1 MQHVHTS
8 VLVAGGGVTGLT
20 TAAYLASRGVPTVL
34 VERRPAPS
42 PHPRARGFNPRAVE
56 VLRAVGLEAA
66 VAEAS
71 RGFDGHTLR
80 ARVRSLTG
88 EELLRHDLPG
98 GADLGG
104 LTPCRW
110 ALLSQDRLE
119 PLIRARAE
127 ELGADVRFGTELT
140 TFEQEDD
147 GVRAQVVHRVTG
159 RVAEV
164 RAHYLVAADG
174 PRSRVR
180 ERLSIPVHGRWGL
193 HHQLSIVFDA
203 DLAAPLRG
211 RRFAICQVQNDV
223 VDGLLVHDDTLRQGT
238 LYVRFDPSAE
248 GGMDAF
254 TRQRCAELVRAAIGD
269 PDLPLSIRDTQPWE
283 LSAVTAARFRDGR
296 VFLAGDAAHVMPPV
310 SGFGA
315 STGIQDAQNLAW
327 KLAAVVS
334 GEAGARL
341 LDSYEQERLAVAA
354 LTVDQCRRRV
364 TNGTGF
370 AAPQRGEGML
380 DDLTLTFGLRYRSGA
395 VLDEGV
401 DPDVSVYGPADL
413 TGRPGTR
420 LPHVWLRHLGRRIST
435 LDLPAAGPVLLA
447 GPDGDGWRTAAA
459 RNELPL
465 VAFDGDTDPDGGWER
480 RFRAAPGEA
489 ILLRPDGY
497 VAWRAPAPDDAALAT
512 AAGAVRGR
520 ADAVPTSVGQRR

>member
-1 MQHVHTS
+1 MQHSQTA

-20 TAAYLASRGVPTVL
+20 TAAYLAARGVPTVL
-34 VERRPAPS
+34 VERRPSPS

-66 VAEAS
+66 VTEAS

-88 EELLRHDLPG
+88 AEVLRHDLPG
-98 GADLGG
+98 GADLVG

-140 TFEQEDD
+140 AFRQDDD
-147 GVRAQVVHRVTG
+147 GVTAQVTDRATG
-159 RVAEV
+159 RVTEV
-164 RAHYLVAADG
+164 RAAYLVAADG
-174 PRSRVR
+174 PRSIVR
-180 ERLSIPVHGRWGL
+180 ERLGIPVRGRWGL

-203 DLAAPLRG
+203 DLETPLRG
-211 RRFAICQVQNDV
+211 RRFAICQVRNDAV
-223 VDGLLVHDDTLRQGT
+223 EGLLVHDDTLRQGT
-238 LYVRFDPSAE
+238 LYVRFDPTAD
-248 GGMDAF
+248 GGVTAF
-254 TRQRCAELVRAAIGD
+254 TRERCAELVRAAIGD
-269 PDLPLSIRDTQPWE
+269 PELPLTIRDTQPWE
-283 LSAVTAARFRDGR
+283 LSAVTAARFREGR

-334 GEAGARL
+334 GEAGEAL

-364 TNGTGF
+364 TGGTGF
-370 AAPQRGEGML
+370 AAPQRGEGIL
-380 DDLTLTFGLRYRSGA
+380 DDLTLTFGLRYRSSA
-395 VLDEGV
+395 VLDDGA
-401 DPDVSVYGPADL
+401 DPDVPAYGPAEL

-435 LDLPAAGPVLLA
+435 LDLPVDGPVLLT
-447 GPDGDGWRTAAA
+447 GPDGAGWRTAADEA
-459 RNELPL
+459 GLPL
-465 VAFDGDTDPDGGWER
+465 VVLDAHTDPDGGWER
-480 RFRAAPGEA
+480 RYRAAPGEA

-497 VAWRAPAPDDAALAT
+497 VAWRSPAPDAVALAT
-512 AAGAVRGR
+512 AADAVRGR
-520 ADAVPTSVGQRR
+520 TGAVPGRAGQWR